1 MQNLQEGPA
10 TSGGYLTVIQDIMDQ
25 NQADDQVPT
34 LLIAL
39 YKK

>member
-10 TSGGYLTVIQDIMDQ
+10 TSGGYLTVIQDIMEK

-39 YKK
+39 YEK